1 MRKVDVFSLQP
12 GMKVAKAVYSG
23 MGDVLLKAGATINSV
38 YIKKLIKLGAAFVYV
53 EGEEEGEAF
62 SGVEAKDVIA
72 RETRVAAVQQVRS
85 VLLKSKEAGQLVI
98 EPQSL
103 YSTVSEFTR
112 QLLDNSSLTYSLVDL
127 RTQDDYTFAHSV
139 NVSVLA
145 LMTGITL
152 GFSRDRLSHLGV
164 GGMLH
169 DLGKVKVPD
178 VILNKPGPLTRD
190 EFAVMKQHT
199 RLGYEMIRA
208 FDSLG
213 EATALIA
220 YQHHEHFNGT
230 GYPLGISGDEFNLNA
245 QIVAIADKFDALT
258 AERIYRPPYPPREA
272 YEMFAAAG
280 NYWFSDHIVK
290 AFLHNIAAYSA
301 GTLVELNNGM
311 VAVVIDTP
319 KGHSLF
325 PRVRVI
331 AEKGGI
337 PVKAPFE
344 VSLQGRTHPYILRVL
359 KDGECPEAISNFP
372 AQETKG
378 PASRVHPQPENT
390 PGQEPV

>member
-245 QIVAIADKFDALT
+245 Q
-258 AERIYRPPYPPREA
+258 
-272 YEMFAAAG
+272 
-280 NYWFSDHIVK
+280 
-290 AFLHNIAAYSA
+290 
-301 GTLVELNNGM
+301 
-311 VAVVIDTP
+311 
-319 KGHSLF
+319 
-325 PRVRVI
+325 
-331 AEKGGI
+331 
-337 PVKAPFE
+337 
-344 VSLQGRTHPYILRVL
+344 